1 MKRRPIEAA
10 SVKLGL
16 VFAIASAFLFGSYL
30 FLLKRYFASYSAPV
44 YVCVVMA
51 FGLVWYAPIAAVRT
65 GTSAVAG
72 LSTGVVA
79 YAIGLSLVTVGA
91 QLTFFAAVAAGEVSY
106 VAPLSKVVPL
116 FVLPLEVALLGERLA
131 PLQVAGVLVV
141 TGAIYVAN
149 FDAGALL
156 DPFKRAVTTRAAQLA
171 LLSAATWGVVDV
183 GRRVLLQE
191 LAFQPA
197 VFVVLQ
203 LAVIVLALLPLAVRR
218 GFGGVRSDLGKFA
231 GMGLLVALGNH
242 MVMAAFTQLPA
253 SIVSPVVNT
262 QAVVAVVLGGVLL
275 GEDAFRMR
283 LLAAGLA
290 VGGVTL
296 ITVG

>member
-91 QLTFFAAVAAGEVSY
+91 QLTFFAAVAAGRCRTS
-106 VAPLSKVVPL
+106 
-116 FVLPLEVALLGERLA
+116 
-131 PLQVAGVLVV
+131 
-141 TGAIYVAN
+141 
-149 FDAGALL
+149 
-156 DPFKRAVTTRAAQLA
+156 
-171 LLSAATWGVVDV
+171 
-183 GRRVLLQE
+183 RR
-191 LAFQPA
+191 
-197 VFVVLQ
+197 
-203 LAVIVLALLPLAVRR
+203 
-218 GFGGVRSDLGKFA
+218 
-231 GMGLLVALGNH
+231 
-242 MVMAAFTQLPA
+242 
-253 SIVSPVVNT
+253 
-262 QAVVAVVLGGVLL
+262 
-275 GEDAFRMR
+275 
-283 LLAAGLA
+283 
-290 VGGVTL
+290 
-296 ITVG
+296 

>member
-1 MKRRPIEAA
+1 M
-10 SVKLGL
+10 
-16 VFAIASAFLFGSYL
+16 
-30 FLLKRYFASYSAPV
+30 
-44 YVCVVMA
+44 
-51 FGLVWYAPIAAVRT
+51 
-65 GTSAVAG
+65 
-72 LSTGVVA
+72 
-79 YAIGLSLVTVGA
+79 
-91 QLTFFAAVAAGEVSY
+91 SY